1 MLIKH
6 LGSRKLDQKVKLVSV
21 ENAEKQIAVE
31 TRNIDHV
38 TLQNLL
44 FIIEQTLYKQS
55 RDAHWS
61 RDKKIEGESPKEI
74 PPKFAN

>member
-31 TRNIDHV
+31 TRNINHV

-55 RDAHWS
+55 RDAH
-61 RDKKIEGESPKEI
+61 
-74 PPKFAN
+74 